1 METQDILYHLHERAI
16 PIHFYERFPKLNDFF
31 NILSINTF
39 EDGTIVSTCEAK
51 KYPIYLT
58 QYHPE
63 IVYEPALD
71 INANREPDAYKIA
84 FEFSNF
90 FATECARSKHSFAD
104 LNEM

>member
-1 METQDILYHLHERAI
+1 MENKDILYHLHHRGI
-16 PIHFYERFPKLNDFF
+16 PLHYYDKFPILNEFF
-31 NILSINTF
+31 DILSLNTF

-63 IVYEPALD
+63 IVYEPAQD
-71 INANREPDAYKIA
+71 ILANREPEAFRIA

-90 FATECARSKHSFAD
+90 FATECSKS
-104 LNEM
+104 